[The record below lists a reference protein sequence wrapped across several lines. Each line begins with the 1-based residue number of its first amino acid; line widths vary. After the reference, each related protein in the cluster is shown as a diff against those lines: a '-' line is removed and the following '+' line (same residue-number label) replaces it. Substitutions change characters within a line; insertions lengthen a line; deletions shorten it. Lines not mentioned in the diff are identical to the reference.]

1 MFKAATVMV
10 IACEQALLALA
21 STKITYT
28 NYTPPSAYKQT
39 MVTAIKGKLKD
50 ETGEMDRMQYALYED
65 TQTWEAWKAWAE
77 IEGIK
82 TDRIKNFSPRALH
95 LRGNWATIPDDGKAK
110 SFMCISDKTVDSVT
124 TPNLG
129 AICMEAQVV
138 SSVYSTVTWRMTYA
152 QANTKLKDAVTVA
165 NSSANLVL

>member
-1 MFKAATVMV
+1 
-10 IACEQALLALA
+10 
-21 STKITYT
+21 
-28 NYTPPSAYKQT
+28 
-39 MVTAIKGKLKD
+39 MVTAIPGKLKD
-50 ETGEMDRMQYALYED
+50 EEGEMDRMQYALYED

-77 IEGIK
+77 IEDIK
-82 TDRIKNFSPRALH
+82 TDRIKNFSSRALH

-110 SFMCISDKTVDSVT
+110 SFMCISDNTIEKLPD